1 MSRELD
7 TMYRFKPGSSL
18 QAFLSNATGELRESC
33 SLGEILTLLKDL
45 IKSQGLFD
53 MRNPSVILCS
63 PSLEQALDRRALHV
77 TEVKS
82 IVKSQLDALP
92 SQDLGGR
99 SWPKSGNRR
108 PPSLLTGP
116 GHSEE
121 PGQSQ
126 LFRLRSQFLDVLRTV
141 SGQDCDQ
148 TIFSY
153 QEITSLLSRY
163 IISKE
168 EQFLDRRN
176 IRVALVEG
184 DPLGIAF
191 NVSAFHRSQVHSFI
205 RSQLIPVSDGSVH

>member
-126 LFRLRSQFLDVLRTV
+126 LFRLRPQFLDVLRTV
-141 SGQDCDQ
+141 SGQDRDQ

-176 IRVALVEG
+176 IRVALVGG